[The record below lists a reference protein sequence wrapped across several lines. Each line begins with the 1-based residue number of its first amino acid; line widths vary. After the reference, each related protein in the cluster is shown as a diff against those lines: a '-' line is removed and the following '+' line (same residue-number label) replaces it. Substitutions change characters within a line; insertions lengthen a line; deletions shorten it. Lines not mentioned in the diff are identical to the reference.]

1 MIPETYLTLQTECFA
16 SVRAASLKF
25 IMTVFV
31 INALAGIRCN
41 AYGKAKRFRAFTW
54 SLFGPKRYKVR
65 FKANLLDNLSQL
77 FPYDNVRNLQKLTK
91 RRFSILLLKVAYIIN
106 TKLISFIFMKIYSK
120 SFCHLAPI
128 TSRSFEDLALFRPG
142 GLLRPSSLKSW
153 ISSKPLNLWPLT
165 NKLSEF
171 SQKVV
176 VTCTWTLTLPRQP
189 SFDSQVFQ
197 NFLLSY

>member
-16 SVRAASLKF
+16 SIWAAFLKY
-25 IMTVFV
+25 IITVLV

-54 SLFGPKRYKVR
+54 SLFGPERYKVR

-91 RRFSILLLKVAYIIN
+91 LTFSILLLKVAYIIN
-106 TKLISFIFMKIYSK
+106 TKLVSFILMKVYTK

-128 TSRSFEDLALFRPG
+128 PSRFFEDLALFRPG
-142 GLLRPSSLKSW
+142 ELLRPSSLKSW
-153 ISSKPLNLWPLT
+153 IT
-165 NKLSEF
+165 
-171 SQKVV
+171 
-176 VTCTWTLTLPRQP
+176 
-189 SFDSQVFQ
+189 
-197 NFLLSY
+197 

>member
-1 MIPETYLTLQTECFA
+1 MIPETSLTLQTECFA
-16 SVRAASLKF
+16 SVRAAFLKY
-25 IMTVFV
+25 IITVFV

-41 AYGKAKRFRAFTW
+41 AYGEAKRFRAFTW

-142 GLLRPSSLKSW
+142 GLLRPS
-153 ISSKPLNLWPLT
+153 
-165 NKLSEF
+165 
-171 SQKVV
+171 
-176 VTCTWTLTLPRQP
+176 R
-189 SFDSQVFQ
+189 
-197 NFLLSY
+197 